1 MGTANTSYRVV
12 EVAESGLDSRSIGQF
27 IEEHWR
33 KRIALSVPRF
43 FDWQFTDSPANRGRN
58 RCLLILDRDA
68 RIFGFMGV
76 TVREFNLDGRRVVGA
91 ELTTWI
97 LNEEVR
103 GLGLGKA
110 IVGRLQESYEAI
122 IGMGISDS
130 ALPIY
135 ATHGFKYMRHL
146 SRYVRIHDAERV
158 ASISKL
164 DALGERMV
172 RKAPEP
178 VGIGYTARSIE
189 ASEAAELAEL
199 LYPKFNCT
207 VRSPEYLEWRYT
219 DHPYYEY
226 EIFRI
231 GDGSDE
237 AAVVLRI
244 DDKQD
249 LRIVHVID
257 YLGAATNVPAV
268 ISFIDDLCRDRGAA
282 FADFYC
288 SADPIGTCFWSH
300 GWFSSVDDFY
310 LQVPNWFY
318 PIDMRIPPT
327 TSLILWSRS
336 DPGALL
342 DRGRV
347 YITKGDCD
355 MDRPTVQYFDE
366 KGIEY

>member
-58 RCLLILDRDA
+58 RCLLILDRDD

-172 RKAPEP
+172 RKAPAP
-178 VGIGYTARSIE
+178 CPAPHATG
-189 ASEAAELAEL
+189 AAERNPRYRTPA
-199 LYPKFNCT
+199 LY
-207 VRSPEYLEWRYT
+207 W
-219 DHPYYEY
+219 
-226 EIFRI
+226 
-231 GDGSDE
+231 DGSTRIISS
-237 AAVVLRI
+237 AVRWISTSRARTRSSRPKSLLRS
-244 DDKQD
+244 
-249 LRIVHVID
+249 
-257 YLGAATNVPAV
+257 T
-268 ISFIDDLCRDRGAA
+268 
-282 FADFYC
+282 
-288 SADPIGTCFWSH
+288 
-300 GWFSSVDDFY
+300 
-310 LQVPNWFY
+310 
-318 PIDMRIPPT
+318 
-327 TSLILWSRS
+327 
-336 DPGALL
+336 
-342 DRGRV
+342 
-347 YITKGDCD
+347 
-355 MDRPTVQYFDE
+355 
-366 KGIEY
+366 